1 MLSKM
6 KKKSRQDSNLTVGSA
21 VCTEEEN
28 DMDSERIKPKL
39 FSVLKHYNRNQFVK
53 DIVSGIIVAIIAL
66 PLSIALAIA
75 SGVSPEK
82 GIHTAIIAGFMISFL
97 GGSRVQIGGPTAAF
111 VVIIV
116 GIIEEFGLNGLIVAT
131 IMAGIILVIMGL
143 CRLGTLIKFIPSTI
157 TVGFTGGIA
166 VTLFVQQLK
175 DFFGLEIAKVPS
187 DFFGRIKAYAAN
199 IHTMNVQ
206 ALLIGCIAL
215 VIMIVFPYITEK
227 IPGSLVAI
235 IVTTLIV
242 PLFDMDV
249 NTIGSVYGELSAK
262 FPTPSVPDVNFAMIQ
277 KLISPAFTIAILAAI
292 ESLLSCVVS
301 DGMIGS
307 RHRSNMELVA
317 QGVGN
322 ICSGLFGGIPATG
335 AIARTA
341 ANVKNGGRSPI
352 AGMVHAVVLALIML
366 LLMPYAAMIPM
377 TTLSAVLII
386 VAYNMCGWRDF
397 VAMRKAPKSDI
408 TVLLI
413 TFVLTVCFDLVVAI
427 EIGMVLAAMLFLNR
441 MANVTDV
448 RRWISEEEFDEEAD
462 QDAIHLLKIP
472 EKTVVYEISGPMF
485 FGAVDKF
492 MDIVKESKKANYAMI
507 LRMRSVP
514 ALDATAYNTLEKVY
528 QQCKRSNMQLIFS
541 HAKEQPLEVM
551 KKEGLY
557 EMLGEENF
565 QPHIREALKRAE
577 EVVAQR
583 KAKA

>member
-1 MLSKM
+1 
-6 KKKSRQDSNLTVGSA
+6 
-21 VCTEEEN
+21 
-28 DMDSERIKPKL
+28 MDSERIKPKL
-39 FSVLKHYNRNQFVK
+39 FSVLKGYTKAQLTK

-82 GIHTAIIAGFMISFL
+82 GIHTAIIAGFFISLL

-116 GIIEEFGLNGLIVAT
+116 GIIGQYGVNGLIVAT

-175 DFFGLEIAKVPS
+175 DFFGLEIENVPS
-187 DFFGRIKAYAAN
+187 HFFDRISSYIDHAS
-199 IHTMNVQ
+199 TMNIW
-206 ALLIGCIAL
+206 ALIIGCIAL
-215 VIMIVFPYITEK
+215 AIMIVWPYITEK

-235 IVTTLIV
+235 IVTTVIV
-242 PLFDMDV
+242 QVFDIKV
-249 NTIGSVYGELSAK
+249 NTIGSVYGQLSSS
-262 FPTPSVPDVNFAMIQ
+262 FPSISVPEVNFEMIRS
-277 KLISPAFTIAILAAI
+277 LISPAFTIAILAAI

-322 ICSGLFGGIPATG
+322 IFSGLFGGIPATG

-341 ANVKNGGRSPI
+341 ANVKNGGRTPI
-352 AGMVHAVVLALIML
+352 AGMVHAIVLALIML

-377 TTLSAVLII
+377 TTLAAVLII
-386 VAYNMCGWRDF
+386 VAYNMSGWRDF
-397 VAMRKAPKSDI
+397 VAMRKAPKSDFA
-408 TVLLI
+408 VLII
-413 TFVLTVCFDLVVAI
+413 TFALTVIFDLVVAI
-427 EIGMVLAAMLFLNR
+427 EIGMVLAVLLFLNR

-448 RRWISEEEFDEEAD
+448 RKWIDYDNDFDESTDKDSIE
-462 QDAIHLLKIP
+462 HMKIP

-485 FGAVDKF
+485 FGAADKF
-492 MDIVKESKKANYAMI
+492 MELVSESKKSNYAMV

-514 ALDATAYNTLEKVY
+514 SLDITAYRTLEKVY
-528 QQCKRSNMQLIFS
+528 NQCEKSGMQLILS
-541 HAKEQPLEVM
+541 HVNEQPMQVI
-551 KKEGLY
+551 KKQGFYDL
-557 EMLGEENF
+557 LGAENF
-565 QPHIREALKRAE
+565 RPHISLALERAQ
-577 EVVAQR
+577 EVVNER
-583 KAKA
+583 KQSES